1 MELDSVRNEFRFSSG
16 KMLVSLEKRKLLKP
30 EFIREI
36 SEFICS
42 ENRKV
47 FDWQHKHIYGKRCFF
62 ISRYYSLLRLVQIL
76 WIISWQDVQET
87 WCCFAFT
94 FLLQS
99 SQNTFVTVDIIL
111 KWLMAY
117 ICILKYEA
125 DLKYL
130 RQ

>member
-16 KMLVSLEKRKLLKP
+16 KMFVSLEERKLLKP
-30 EFIREI
+30 EFIGEI
-36 SEFICS
+36 SELDCS

-47 FDWQHKHIYGKRCFF
+47 FDWQHQHIHGKRCFF

-87 WCCFAFT
+87 WCCFVFT

-117 ICILKYEA
+117 ICILNYEA